1 MTFDC
6 DYCLPNSLFA
16 TDSCFSA
23 QVTTF
28 VEGMLTLNTTYDKF
42 RLHLR
47 DFFVSLKEFVGDNAE
62 LFQEEKEQQEREAKL
77 AEKERRQKVG
87 GLLKP
92 SELEDEEL

>member
-1 MTFDC
+1 M
-6 DYCLPNSLFA
+6 
-16 TDSCFSA
+16 
-23 QVTTF
+23 TTF

-47 DFFVSLKEFVGDNAE
+47 DFLVSLKEFVGDNAE

-77 AEKERRQKVG
+77 ADKERRQKVG